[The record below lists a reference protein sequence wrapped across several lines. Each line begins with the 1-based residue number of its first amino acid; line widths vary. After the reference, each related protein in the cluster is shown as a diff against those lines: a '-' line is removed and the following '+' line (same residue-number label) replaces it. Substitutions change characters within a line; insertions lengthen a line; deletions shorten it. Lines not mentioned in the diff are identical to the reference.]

1 MRSLY
6 FEMTSGVSGDMTV
19 AALLALR
26 ENTGLLL
33 EKLSAL
39 RIEGY
44 RIDVSDEH
52 RNGISGKIF
61 SVHTGENHVHTRNY
75 GDIQRLIESS
85 SLDELEK
92 TLSLTVFRHIAEA
105 ESKVHG
111 VPIEKVHF
119 HEVGALDSIIDIVS
133 FSVLYLGL
141 GVESCSAS
149 KFHFGQGST
158 KSMHGVIPV
167 PAPATVEITRG
178 LPVKGTE
185 IGHELTTPTGA
196 AIVKSVAGAYGP
208 LPGGTVLKVGTGFGT
223 RRTAEFNALRVF
235 ELDETPEGALAAEQ
249 TVTVIEVT
257 IDDSTPEEVSFLQ
270 DRLFA
275 EGALDVFFTPIY
287 MKKNRPAFN
296 ITILCSPARLE
307 KCANTVLRES
317 STFGLRYQH
326 YRRKTLERRTQQVP
340 TRYGTISV
348 KIGMLDGKCIKFAP
362 EYEDVKAAAIHHC
375 VPLQR
380 IIDEV
385 RKTFPF
391 RPPEH

>member
-1 MRSLY
+1 
-6 FEMTSGVSGDMTV
+6 MTSGVSGDMAV
-19 AALLALR
+19 AALLALG
-26 ENTGLLL
+26 ENKGLLM

-39 RIEGY
+39 RLEGY
-44 RIDVSDEH
+44 RIDISDER

-61 SVHTGENHVHTRNY
+61 TVHTDEKHIRPRNY
-75 GDIQRLIESS
+75 GDIQHLIESS
-85 SLDELEK
+85 SLNERGK
-92 TLSLTVFRHIAEA
+92 TLSLTVFRHIADA

-119 HEVGALDSIIDIVS
+119 HEVGALDSIIDVVS
-133 FSVLYLGL
+133 FSVLYLNL
-141 GVESCSAS
+141 GVESSSAS

-196 AIVKSVAGAYGP
+196 AIVKSVAGTYGP
-208 LPGGTVLKVGTGFGT
+208 LPEGIVLNAGTGFGT
-223 RRTAEFNALRVF
+223 RKTEGFNALRVF
-235 ELDETPEGALAAEQ
+235 ELDETPGRTLTAEQ

-296 ITILCSPARLE
+296 ITVLCSPALFE

-326 YRRKTLERRTQQVP
+326 YRRKTLERRTQQVL
-340 TRYGTISV
+340 TKYGTITV
-348 KIGMLDGKCIKFAP
+348 KIGMLDGKVVKSAP
-362 EYEDVKAAAIHHC
+362 EYEDVKAAANRHG